1 MEFREIQRGNITR
14 HEALFSLCF
23 PKSNL
28 SRPYIEWLYFS
39 NPLGNVVGFD
49 AMDGEVLAAHYA
61 CIPTRIGNSLG
72 LLSLNTATHP
82 EYRSK
87 GLYQRLAKMTYERW
101 SQGFNFV
108 VGVANAQSSTAFV
121 KHLGFTEIGRL
132 KLRVGELHRPTV
144 GARTWTVPEIDWR
157 ISSPRQ
163 DLKCKPTSDGLFQLT
178 VRPSYFPFSI
188 KSLVPSTASIG
199 SVKEREVTSK
209 YGFTVD
215 WIKGHRSRIQ
225 LPEKLKPSPLV
236 MIYQSLNGSET
247 EINSWSYPDF
257 DAF

>member
-1 MEFREIQRGNITR
+1 
-14 HEALFSLCF
+14 
-23 PKSNL
+23 
-28 SRPYIEWLYFS
+28 
-39 NPLGNVVGFD
+39 
-49 AMDGEVLAAHYA
+49 MDGEVLAAHYA

-101 SQGFNFV
+101 CQEFNFV
-108 VGVANAQSSTAFV
+108 VGVANAHSSTAFV

-132 KLRVGELHRPTV
+132 NLRFGELHRPTV
-144 GARTWTVPEIDWR
+144 GVRTWTASEINWR
-157 ISSPRQ
+157 ITSPRQ
-163 DLKCKPTSDGLFQLT
+163 HFKCIPTADGLFQLA
-178 VRPSYFPFSI
+178 VRPRHLPFNI
-188 KSLVPSTASIG
+188 KSLVPGNETVGLVEEKVEISN
-199 SVKEREVTSK
+199 

-236 MIYQSLNGSET
+236 MIYHSLKDSDT
-247 EINSWSYPDF
+247 EINSWSFPDF
-257 DAF
+257 DVF

>member
-23 PKSNL
+23 PQSKLN
-28 SRPYIEWLYFS
+28 RPYLEWLYFS

-49 AMDGEVLAAHYA
+49 AMDGEILAAHYA
-61 CIPTRIGNSLG
+61 CIPIRIGNSLG

-87 GLYQRLAKMTYERW
+87 GLYQKLAQMTYERW
-101 SQGFNFV
+101 SQEFNFV

-121 KHLGFTEIGRL
+121 KHLGFTEMGRL
-132 KLRVGELHRPTV
+132 NLRFGELHRPTI
-144 GARTWTVPEIDWR
+144 GARTWTASEIDWR

-163 DLKCKPTSDGLFQLT
+163 HLKCRPTSDGLFQLT

-188 KSLVPSTASIG
+188 QSLVPGNASIG
-199 SVKEREVTSK
+199 SVEESKVTRK
-209 YGFTVD
+209 YSFTVD
-215 WIKGHRSRIQ
+215 WIKGHRSRIR

-247 EINSWSYPDF
+247 EINSWSFPDF